1 MVYWT
6 EQLSHAVVG
15 LCGRLFVKYFS
26 NRFPFAEPLR
36 CHSSLICMRKVSFR
50 IAKGQLSQCEL
61 YDTEYQS
68 IIIFCKYSLNV
79 KFFPC
84 PFEMYAL
91 RNARRLVTDCN
102 HKIN

>member
-15 LCGRLFVKYFS
+15 LCGRLFVKYFP
-26 NRFPFAEPLR
+26 NRFPFAEPLL
-36 CHSSLICMRKVSFR
+36 CHSSLISMRKVSFR

-61 YDTEYQS
+61 YGTEYQS
-68 IIIFCKYSLNV
+68 VIIFCKYSLNV
-79 KFFPC
+79 KLFPC

>member
-6 EQLSHAVVG
+6 EKRSHDVVG

-36 CHSSLICMRKVSFR
+36 CHSSLISMQKVSFG
-50 IAKGQLSQCEL
+50 IAKGQLSPCKL
-61 YDTEYQS
+61 YHTEYQS
-68 IIIFCKYSLNV
+68 VIIFCKYSLNV
-79 KFFPC
+79 KLFLC